1 MKKMYAGLFIFILIL
16 VLSACGT
23 EEASQASSGSETD
36 IQEPIM
42 INQDIPDNEV
52 VSTGPYGESA
62 ISAKT
67 LQLTAEEVAKIK
79 EGNFTAAISLHYAGN
94 DWSNAQV
101 KGITET
107 FEKMGIEVISVTDAQ
122 FRPEKQVADI
132 ETILARNPDIL
143 VSFPVDPVSM
153 APSYKQALDAGVKL
167 VFMDNPPQD
176 FVAGED
182 YVSVVSADN
191 YGNGVEAAHLLAKSL
206 GEKGKIGVLFL
217 DIDFFVTNQRKEA
230 FEKTIK
236 EQYPDIE
243 IVASAGVA
251 DPNEADAVASA
262 LLTRHPDLDGMFSVW
277 DLLGDGV
284 MSAARTAG
292 REDLAISTIDLGI
305 NAAISIAQGG
315 MTKGLGAQ
323 LPYDQGVAE
332 AILGGYSLLEKE
344 APPYVAVP
352 AMSVTQENVLEAWET
367 VYQTEPPVE
376 LQEAANQ

>member
-1 MKKMYAGLFIFILIL
+1 MKKMYAGLFVFILIL

-23 EEASQASSGSETD
+23 EEASQASSEPKTNNSEAIT
-36 IQEPIM
+36 

-52 VSTGPYGESA
+52 ISTGPYGESA

-332 AILGGYSLLEKE
+332 AILGGYSLLGKE

-376 LQEAANQ
+376 LQEAAKQ